1 LGHPEDRAGSVVI
14 WVVDLLHRN
23 LLEYR
28 QGIAVKTWNETDTLT
43 VEDIIPGFRL
53 LVSAALAE

>member
-1 LGHPEDRAGSVVI
+1 MVI